1 MSDKHKEVSG
11 GKWHKQDAEF
21 YTVLGWLAAM
31 AVSIAGWAYN
41 A

>member
-1 MSDKHKEVSG
+1 MSDKYNNVSDD
-11 GKWHKQDAEF
+11 KVPKLDAEF

-31 AVSIAGWAYN
+31 AVSIAGWACN